1 MPQQSESFLSKTEV
15 AQILAVSNRT
25 VERLTA
31 QGLLPH
37 YRLGHRLLRY
47 RWQDVE
53 KVLERLRVGG
63 T

>member
-1 MPQQSESFLSKTEV
+1 MPDESGWYLSKAQV
-15 AQILAVSNRT
+15 AERLGISQRT
-25 VERLTA
+25 VERLTRE
-31 QGLLPH
+31 GFLPH